1 LAKLAV
7 IYGTGTGHT
16 GEMAEQIDG
25 GARSEGLETEVILL
39 GNVTENVPGG
49 GRTTSVDDALAIMD
63 SADAVAIGSST
74 YNMLP
79 VVFVAQLLEKAG
91 SLDLDGKVGAAFGPY
106 QSPPESCRDN
116 HRCHEGMGHGCNR
129 TRVAGIRCD
138 HQQDKTGVKG
148 AWRKHRKSTFR
159 KELGGE

>member
-16 GEMAEQIDG
+16 GEMAEQIDD

-39 GNVTENVPGG
+39 GNVTEDVPGG

-74 YNMLP
+74 YEMKP
-79 VVFVAQLLEKAG
+79 VVFVEQLLKKAG
-91 SLDLDGKVGAAFGPY
+91 SLDLSGKVGTAFGPY
-106 QSPPESCRDN
+106 ATRPKAVGIIIDAMKEWGMDVIEPGLQVSGAITGKIKQESR
-116 HRCHEGMGHGCNR
+116 
-129 TRVAGIRCD
+129 
-138 HQQDKTGVKG
+138 
-148 AWRKHRKSTFR
+148 
-159 KELGGE
+159 ELGESIARALSEKI